1 MRFIHTADLH
11 LDSPF
16 LGLTSMPKLLWE
28 RVHSSTFTAFR
39 KVVDEAINLKVDFVL
54 ISGDIYDRDQQ
65 SIAAIEF
72 FIKQCE
78 RLNQAHIPV
87 YLLYG
92 NHDYQI
98 VQDTGRLP
106 MNVHVFGNRVMTTT
120 LTLSNHDTVAISGF
134 SYDQRWIKE
143 DQVKKYPL
151 KRNETWHIG
160 MLHGATRQS
169 QGNRYAPFAIDE
181 LIAKNYD
188 YWALGHIHKHQILNE
203 KPPIIY
209 SGNPQGRHKNEAGQH
224 GYYLVESQDNKLV
237 PQFKPIAEIEW
248 TSLTVSV
255 LPTSNLTEVEQFLSQ
270 TIDGKLKKAPFQLVE
285 LTIANIEQL
294 SPTIQHLL
302 ANGDVLEHLQD
313 QNADNGKWWV
323 YDLLLQSQ
331 DSLPS
336 MTDLDEQYWQQA
348 AKEVFTL
355 ANVAE
360 LTKSLAKDTDLAAK
374 LTSLDLQQLKQATT
388 QLLRRED

>member
-169 QGNRYAPFAIDE
+169 QGNHYAPFAIDE

-224 GYYLVESQDNKLV
+224 GYYLVESQGNKLV
-237 PQFKPIAEIEW
+237 PQFKPVAEIEW

-323 YDLLLQSQ
+323 YDLLLQPQ